1 MRDIYSRG
9 VTGETTLS
17 LAGLTRTVY
26 AESGEKPPGENIATK
41 VAHMTHKL
49 LRKARE
55 TEMFDSTSSRTYAQ
69 PCRGRGVRDTRRY
82 IV

>member
-17 LAGLTRTVY
+17 LAGLTRTGY
-26 AESGEKPPGENIATK
+26 AESGEKPPGENVASK

-49 LRKARE
+49 LRKAR
-55 TEMFDSTSSRTYAQ
+55 D
-69 PCRGRGVRDTRRY
+69 
-82 IV
+82 